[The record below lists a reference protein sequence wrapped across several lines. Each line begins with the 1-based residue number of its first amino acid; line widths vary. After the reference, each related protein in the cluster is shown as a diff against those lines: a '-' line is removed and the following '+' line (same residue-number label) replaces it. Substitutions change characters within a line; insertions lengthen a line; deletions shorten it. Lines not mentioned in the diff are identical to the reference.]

1 MNVSGCIS
9 LLLALS
15 VITIALNISYAASKV
30 RTTTQVKVLILDGFL
45 ATGSIPV
52 WYSGTV
58 AVAKVHETSEILAD
72 RYLFSRSL

>member
-1 MNVSGCIS
+1 MNVSGRIS

-30 RTTTQVKVLILDGFL
+30 RTTTQVKVFILGGFL
-45 ATGSIPV
+45 VTGSIPV
-52 WYSGTV
+52 WYT
-58 AVAKVHETSEILAD
+58 AVAKVDETSEILVD